1 MEKKFDVT
9 GMTCSACQR
18 NVEKDVSKLK
28 GVNKVEVSLLTNSM
42 VVDFDD
48 DVVSIQD
55 IYQSVEEG
63 GYKAQV
69 KGETKQETVDP
80 QIKEIAH
87 MRKRVIV
94 SFAFFIPLLY
104 IAMGPM
110 IGLPNP
116 GFLVG
121 MENSVSFAFT
131 QMLLI
136 IPIVYMN
143 LSYFTIGFKQ
153 LWKRTPN
160 MDSLIAIG
168 SFAAI
173 VYGIYAIYQIG
184 IGLGTNQ
191 MDLVNNYH
199 MNLYFESAAAILT
212 LVTLGKYLE
221 AKSKGR
227 TSDAL
232 KKLMKLAPSTALKI
246 VDGKVLEV
254 GIEEIKVDD
263 LLLVK
268 PGMKIPVDGMIVD
281 GNSAIDESMI
291 SGEAIPVDK
300 TVGDHVISATMNKT
314 GAFQMKATHVGAD
327 TTLSK
332 IITLVENA
340 ASSKAPIQKLVDKI
354 SGVFVPIV
362 ILLSIISFSVWLIS
376 GATFSFALSIGITV
390 LVISCPC
397 ALGLATPV
405 AIMVGTGKGAEN
417 GTLFKSAE
425 SLEVSNR
432 ITTIVLDKTGTITM
446 GEPKI
451 TEYISL
457 SNLSDEEILRVAYSL
472 EINSEHPIGEAI
484 VNEAMNKKLTPYQ
497 INEFNSLTGYGI
509 QAKIED
515 TTYYVGN
522 QKLVKQF
529 HQNDES
535 YFETYEELAKMGK
548 TVVTLFTE
556 NEILGYIALK
566 DPIKESS
573 KHAIQRMKSK
583 GYEVIML
590 TGDQMTTAL
599 SYQNELQLDQVYAE
613 VLPHQK
619 EEVIQSLQ
627 KQGKRVA
634 MVGDGINDS
643 VALVRADLGMAI
655 GAGSDIAIESADVVL
670 MKSDLNDAIFAL
682 GLSKQTV
689 KIIRMNLFWAFFYNV
704 ILIPIAMGLFF
715 SSFGWRLNPT
725 LGSMAMS
732 ISSVT
737 VVLNALRLR
746 LFKLK

>member
-184 IGLGTNQ
+184 IGLGSNQ